1 MSQRK
6 LLKIKH
12 ELDFLSIKI
21 HLSGFDISDL
31 NLQLQQLRNDLL
43 ASKLDMKR
51 DTEKPF
57 DSEVDQHQ
65 RGNQVNFDLPPKF
78 DEYEDKQEE
87 VEEKE
92 KEDREEKD
100 DDTFEEILV
109 EEEEKE
115 EVHEAYEEESYKN
128 EGQEVDFDLPPK
140 FDEYEPDNG
149 EVLVIE
155 STWNE
160 LTKEVVETDEGAKL
174 TFATPHPPK
183 DREDHSLLF
192 ISFGEPPILSP
203 TPSPPPTLKH
213 KFCQTPTCLIQTSK
227 GKGKQRVSKIKR
239 DLFAWLI
246 LFQPELK

>member
-92 KEDREEKD
+92 KEDQEEKD
-100 DDTFEEILV
+100 DNTFEEILV

-140 FDEYEPDNG
+140 FDEYELG
-149 EVLVIE
+149 KSEILVMK
-155 STWNE
+155 STWND
-160 LTKEVVETDEGAKL
+160 LHREVVEAEKGEIL
-174 TFATPHPPK
+174 TLTMHPPPK
-183 DREDHSLLF
+183 DKEDHNLLF

-213 KFCQTPTCLIQTSK
+213 KFCQTPNHGPI
-227 GKGKQRVSKIKR
+227 I
-239 DLFAWLI
+239 
-246 LFQPELK
+246 